1 MDSWQTFPILSVPND
16 APIVE
21 VRNPNHFVQPCV
33 FCGIFRYFLWR
44 SILILWHV
52 MNIWWVSLQFYQ
64 GLAAARMPGGG
75 VTASVYK
82 VYTYIF
88 IHIFV
93 YILPSGLSAHAR
105 NYWKNIASDWIP
117 KHVAEDSGGPKPTMA
132 SFGSVMPT
140 DRYMYRCFHL
150 FPGLL
155 QLIGRSTISLS
166 YSHGTCRYWHDRP
179 SLQKPAASNPSKAN
193 VTKRLIQRP
202 QVQSC
207 NPDRTVSAKDS
218 QHS

>member
-1 MDSWQTFPILSVPND
+1 MPAVFGPRLKFQAEFCSMSLSKMSAVKWPHVSTGK
-16 APIVE
+16 PGFWVG
-21 VRNPNHFVQPCV
+21 NPGFQAISQKKVGC
-33 FCGIFRYFLWR
+33 CGARY
-44 SILILWHV
+44 I
-52 MNIWWVSLQFYQ
+52 
-64 GLAAARMPGGG
+64 
-75 VTASVYK
+75 
-82 VYTYIF
+82 YIYLY
-88 IHIFV
+88 IYV

-105 NYWKNIASDWIP
+105 NYWKSIASDWIP
-117 KHVAEDSGGPKPTMA
+117 KHVAEDSGGPKPSMA